1 MLLVID
7 SGNTRTKWAQVQDDG
22 SLSAM
27 QVSANASI
35 ATSALKKVL
44 AKVDKVVI
52 ANVAGESIAQQLS
65 AMMPDK
71 ANVVFATAEAEA
83 CAVINQ
89 YYQKEMLGI
98 DRWAAV
104 IAAWHMNKQPSIV
117 VNAGTAITIDALS
130 KDTVNKKG
138 VYLGGSILPGL
149 TLMTQSLLS
158 NTAIL
163 ASTST
168 TAGVVTVFPKNT
180 QDAIQ
185 TGCMNAVIGAVV
197 LQMKQL
203 EKHCAF
209 LPKVVISG
217 GDAIK
222 IAEALK
228 PQLKRVIVTENLVL
242 QGLVFLE
249 KEYV

>member
-1 MLLVID
+1 MLMVID
-7 SGNTRTKWAQVQDDG
+7 AGNTRTKWAQVQEDG

-27 QVSANASI
+27 QVTANATI
-35 ATSALKKVL
+35 ATSTLKKAL
-44 AKVDKVVI
+44 AQADKVII
-52 ANVAGESIAQQLS
+52 ANVAGEEVKQQLT
-65 AMMPDK
+65 ALMPDK
-71 ANVVFATAEAEA
+71 AEVVFAMATAEA
-83 CAVINQ
+83 CDVINQ
-89 YYQKEMLGI
+89 YEQKETLGI

-130 KDTVNKKG
+130 KDKASKKG
-138 VYLGGSILPGL
+138 AYLGGSIMPGL
-149 TLMTQSLLS
+149 QLMYCALMDS
-158 NTAIL
+158 TAKL
-163 ASTST
+163 TST
-168 TAGVVTVFPKNT
+168 PAGIMTAFPRNT

-185 TGCMNAVIGAVV
+185 TGCMNAVVGAVV

-217 GDAIK
+217 GDAVK

-228 PQLKRVIVTENLVL
+228 PQLKRVIVAENLVL
-242 QGLVFLE
+242 QGLAFLE
-249 KEYV
+249 KE

>member
-7 SGNTRTKWAQVQDDG
+7 AGNTRTKWAQVQADG

-27 QVSANASI
+27 QVSTNASI
-35 ATSALKKVL
+35 ATSALKKAL
-44 AKVDKVVI
+44 AKADKVVI
-52 ANVAGESIAQQLS
+52 ANVAGDSIAQQLL
-65 AMMPDK
+65 AMMPVK
-71 ANVVFATAEAEA
+71 TNVVFAIAEAEA
-83 CAVINQ
+83 CEVINQ
-89 YYQKEMLGI
+89 YNQKEMLGI

-130 KDTVNKKG
+130 KDAVTKKG
-138 VYLGGSILPGL
+138 VYMGGSIMPGL
-149 TLMTQSLLS
+149 ALMIQSLS
-158 NTAIL
+158 SSAAKL
-163 ASTST
+163 AST
-168 TAGVVTVFPKNT
+168 TAGSMTVFPKNT

-209 LPKVVISG
+209 LPKIVISG
-217 GDAIK
+217 GDAVK

-249 KEYV
+249 KETV